1 MRLAFYYISRCQNT
15 QPELTHLNVSQ
26 KAPNQSLQLENTNF
40 RKKSLK
46 SEKLPRYKSNPYNI
60 GKWDF
65 HSTIFQSPK
74 PLRLEWHTSWYHSS
88 SHNLVSGNGKHQRS
102 LKEINRIWK
111 KKPKYYKN
119 TSNTEK
125 RVNHSTILR
134 GVEIPHPQ
142 WDTQITIENHQIGP
156 HNWKAV
162 QNYESNQGYAAR
174 A

>member
-74 PLRLEWHTSWYHSS
+74 PLRLEWHTSRYHSS
-88 SHNLVSGNGKHQRS
+88 SHNLVSGNGKH
-102 LKEINRIWK
+102 LK

-119 TSNTEK
+119 TNNTEK
-125 RVNHSTILR
+125 RVTHSTILR
-134 GVEIPHPQ
+134 GAEIPHPQ
-142 WDTQITIENHQIGP
+142 WDTDNNRKSP
-156 HNWKAV
+156 NW
-162 QNYESNQGYAAR
+162 SP
-174 A
+174 